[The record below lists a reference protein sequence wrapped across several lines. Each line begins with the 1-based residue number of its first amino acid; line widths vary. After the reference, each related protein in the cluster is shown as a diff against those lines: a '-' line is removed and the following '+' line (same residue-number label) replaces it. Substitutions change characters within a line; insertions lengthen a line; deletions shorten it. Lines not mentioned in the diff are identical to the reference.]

1 MCTLLYLAKLS
12 GLVECC
18 PLKGQWPNP
27 AAMLRIVCLTEFW
40 CLWNNLHKYV
50 GIVDSLKKK
59 ARELRGGRRN
69 LLYRQRL
76 LWKASEKRCLQYWT
90 IQLNLWTQRKYK
102 KKFRFHI
109 LHWLKEVVCTAHKPA
124 LGALGLMSRIFAH
137 VWPCLHMSMH
147 IFPASGKKCGFRSTC
162 CMIL

>member
-102 KKFRFHI
+102 KKIPISH
-109 LHWLKEVVCTAHKPA
+109 LA
-124 LGALGLMSRIFAH
+124 LAKRGCVYCSQTGS
-137 VWPCLHMSMH
+137 
-147 IFPASGKKCGFRSTC
+147 RSTGFDVQNIC
-162 CMIL
+162 PRMAMPAHEDTHFSCFRKEMWI